1 MPTMSRQ
8 VRDVF
13 ALAAL
18 IAGYGILLW
27 VYESKLASQWGESY
41 AIEPKAIFARDHD
54 RDRLI
59 AEEMDIG
66 VPTFTP
72 PADDLPVMT
81 LEDVTDGSD

>member
-27 VYESKLASQWGESY
+27 IYDAKLAAQWGESF
-41 AIEPKAIFARDHD
+41 ANEPKAIFARDHD

-59 AEEMDIG
+59 AEEMGIAPVLADI
-66 VPTFTP
+66 TP
-72 PADDLPVMT
+72 M
-81 LEDVTDGSD
+81 EDRDDGSD